1 MQKHVPNALTV
12 LRLMLAGVFFLLIS
26 GYRYPDGP
34 VAVLWVAMSVFI
46 VAAITDVLDGHLA
59 RKWRVETRFGRIMDP
74 FCDKVLIIGALIFL
88 CGPRFV
94 DPGVT
99 EAGRDFP
106 FNMLPGNNVTGIYPW
121 MVTLMLA
128 RELLVTDIRGELES
142 QGMQFGARL
151 SGKLKMILQSVTIPA
166 VIGIVA
172 LDPNRYE
179 WLEWPRHVLVFTML
193 IATVISGLPY
203 IAGAARVMRGRTN

>member
-12 LRLMLAGVFFLLIS
+12 LRLMLAGVFFILIS

-34 VAVLWVAMSVFI
+34 VAVLWVAISVFI

-59 RKWRVETRFGRIMDP
+59 RKWRVETKFGRIMDP

-94 DPGVT
+94 DLSVT
-99 EAGRDFP
+99 ETGRDFP

-142 QGMQFGARL
+142 QGMQSGARL
-151 SGKLKMILQSVTIPA
+151 SGKLKMLLQSVTIPA
-166 VIGIVA
+166 VIGVC
-172 LDPNRYE
+172 
-179 WLEWPRHVLVFTML
+179 WTLVSQGVPCEEL
-193 IATVISGLPY
+193 RCYLSSSGSSRWTPT
-203 IAGAARVMRGRTN
+203 GTTGSSGRGTCWCSRC